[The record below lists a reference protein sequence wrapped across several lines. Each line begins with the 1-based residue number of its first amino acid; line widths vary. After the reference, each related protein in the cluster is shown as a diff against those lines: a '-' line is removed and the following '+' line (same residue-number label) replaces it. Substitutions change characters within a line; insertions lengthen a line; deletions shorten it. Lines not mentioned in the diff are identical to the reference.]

1 VAHVADTRAVLTF
14 GACAVDLAARVV
26 MRDGSTQHLEPQAFD
41 VLEVLIEH
49 RDRVVPKEEILDAVW
64 GGRFITDSALSTR
77 IKEIRRATG
86 DDGDAQS
93 VIRTVRGRGYQF
105 VAALA
110 EAALSIPAASL
121 LGRDRD
127 VEELLARMEP
137 GSLVTLVGP
146 GGVGKSTLAREIVR
160 RAAELRSVPTFV
172 VDLSVIDDPVQL
184 LPAVARGTGF
194 ADDAP
199 DLLAPGLAHR
209 RAILLLDD
217 ADLHVP
223 EVAALCEAMIAGG
236 AEVTVVVTC
245 RERLGVRAERVWPVL
260 PLSHEAARSLLV
272 ARARDAAPLA
282 QLDELSADTLDALID
297 SVDRLPLALEML
309 ASMSALLDVPE
320 LQAVVASRA
329 DAVTTG
335 RRDVP
340 ERHRSLARLVEGSL
354 DRLDSRQAVAL
365 VTLSAFAGAFAA
377 SDAALLLASDD
388 ALEVVRSL
396 ADRSLLSPVE
406 GRSGR
411 RYQMLRTVR
420 RAVDA
425 RASSIERRAADGRHA
440 LLVTT
445 LLEAADS
452 DLRCE
457 REAAGAAVF
466 DRLADEARTAHAWSR
481 AHDVDLAVRLT
492 AALHL
497 YAYSRM
503 WAEPAD
509 WAAALEAHTDNP
521 SVVIALAS
529 QAAQESR
536 LPEAGTRARDALDR
550 GDEQVRATALEVLSD
565 VGIYLHRLD
574 EAAAWANRL
583 VEAAE
588 VSGVA
593 RERAIG
599 LTNRV
604 LAAAYSGDRG
614 GAAEAVAAI
623 DATAETG
630 MAPTERAWLAY
641 ARGEAYAIHG
651 GGDAIA
657 CYASAI
663 ALADEVGS
671 TFVGGVARCSLAASV
686 AEVDGSDAAAA
697 TFRDVL
703 DTYLERGNVTH
714 LTTALRLVVPVLAGI
729 EADEAACWVAGWTLG
744 PSARPG
750 LAADITRIRATVDVV
765 RGRQPAVDV
774 DRWTTHGRALTAVAV
789 AQAASQALAAHPG

>member
-1 VAHVADTRAVLTF
+1 MPDTRAVLTF
-14 GACAVDLAARVV
+14 GDCAVDLASRVV
-26 MRDGSTQHLEPQAFD
+26 LREGSPQHLEPQAFD
-41 VLEVLIEH
+41 VLAVLIEH
-49 RDRVVPKEEILDAVW
+49 RDRVVPKEEILDSVW

-105 VAALA
+105 VADVSG
-110 EAALSIPAASL
+110 AAQSIPAASL
-121 LGRDRD
+121 FGRDRD

-137 GSLVTLVGP
+137 GALVTLVGP
-146 GGVGKSTLAREIVR
+146 GGVGKSTLAREVVR
-160 RAAELRSVPTFV
+160 RAAELRGVPTYV
-172 VDLSVIDDPVQL
+172 VDLTVIDEADQL
-184 LPAVARGTGF
+184 LPAVARGTGL
-194 ADDAP
+194 ADDAA
-199 DLLAPGLAHR
+199 DLLAPALAR
-209 RAILLLDD
+209 RHAIVLLDD
-217 ADLHVP
+217 ADLLVP
-223 EVAALCEAMIAGG
+223 EVAALCDAMTEVG
-236 AEVTVVVTC
+236 AAATVVVTC
-245 RERLGVRAERVWPVL
+245 RERLGVRSERVWPVL
-260 PLSHEAARSLLV
+260 PLSHEAARALLV

-282 QLDELSADTLDALID
+282 LLDELPDDILGALVD

-320 LQAVVASRA
+320 LQAVVVSRA

-335 RRDVP
+335 RRDAP

-354 DRLDSRQAVAL
+354 DRLDSRDAGAL
-365 VTLSAFAGAFAA
+365 VTLSSFAGAFAT
-377 SDAALLLASDD
+377 SDAARMLATDD

-411 RYQMLRTVR
+411 RYQVLRTVR
-420 RAVDA
+420 RAVEA
-425 RASSIERRAADGRHA
+425 RTSGDERAAAEGRHA

-457 REAAGAAVF
+457 REGAGAAVF
-466 DRLADEARTAHAWSR
+466 DRLADEARAAHAWSR

-503 WAEPAD
+503 WAEPSD
-509 WAAALEAHTDNP
+509 WAAELEARTDHP
-521 SVVIALAS
+521 AVVVALAS

-536 LPEAGTRARDALDR
+536 LVEAGDRALDALER
-550 GDEQVRATALEVLSD
+550 GDQRVRAAALEVLSD

-574 EAAAWANRL
+574 ESAAWASRL
-583 VEAAE
+583 IEAAAE
-588 VSGVA
+588 SGAA
-593 RERAIG
+593 RDRAIG

-604 LAAAYSGDRG
+604 LAAAYSGDAD

-623 DATAETG
+623 DATSEDG

-641 ARGEAYAIHG
+641 ARGEAYAIHR
-651 GGDAIA
+651 GGDAIP
-657 CYASAI
+657 CYAAAI
-663 ALADEVGS
+663 TLSDEVGA
-671 TFVGGVARCSLAASV
+671 TFVGGVARCSLAAVV
-686 AEVDGSDAAAA
+686 AETEGPEAAAVN
-697 TFRDVL
+697 FRDVL
-703 DTYLERGNVTH
+703 DTYLESGNVTH
-714 LTTALRLVVPVLAGI
+714 LTSALRVVVPVLAGI
-729 EADEAACWVAGWTLG
+729 GADEAACSVAGWTLG

-750 LAADITRIRATVDVV
+750 LAADITRIRTTVDAV
-765 RGRQPAVDV
+765 RGRQPTADV
-774 DRWTTHGRALTAVAV
+774 DRWTTHGSTLTAGEV
-789 AQAASQALAAHPG
+789 AQAASHALASDRG